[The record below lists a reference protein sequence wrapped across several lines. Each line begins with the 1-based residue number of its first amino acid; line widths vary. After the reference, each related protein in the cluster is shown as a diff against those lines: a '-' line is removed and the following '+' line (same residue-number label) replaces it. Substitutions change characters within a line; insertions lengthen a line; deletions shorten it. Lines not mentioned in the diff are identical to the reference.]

1 MTRNITLALDEALLD
16 QARVYAAKRGT
27 TVTALVRDYLV
38 QVATSDDR
46 IARARSEIRN
56 MSGRDDFAVGE
67 RKWGRDDLH
76 DR

>member
-1 MTRNITLALDEALLD
+1 MKNITLALDEALLD
-16 QARVYAAKRGT
+16 QARVYAARRGT

-46 IARARSEIRN
+46 IARARSDIRT
-56 MSGRDDFAVGE
+56 MSGRDDFAVGN
-67 RKWGRDDLH
+67 RDWRRDDLH